1 MYFSRIFEKSL
12 ADQNKLKLVFTLL
25 RSTQGRDTVF
35 LLRILYLPFL
45 TFKELADILY
55 FFYVTTVSKDILVN
69 KYIWLFP
76 YYKKNVVSTFRLFSF
91 TFFHSKNEH
100 FNIFSLLLQLSLSTI
115 KFAILLETFLH
126 FLKIS
131 QYRHY
136 ETVKIGTNL

>member
-12 ADQNKLKLVFTLL
+12 AYIH
-25 RSTQGRDTVF
+25 
-35 LLRILYLPFL
+35 ILYLDN
-45 TFKELADILY
+45 KN

-69 KYIWLFP
+69 KYVWLFP

>member
-35 LLRILYLPFL
+35 LLRFY

-55 FFYVTTVSKDILVN
+55 LDNKNFFYVTTVSKDILVN
-69 KYIWLFP
+69 KYVWLFP